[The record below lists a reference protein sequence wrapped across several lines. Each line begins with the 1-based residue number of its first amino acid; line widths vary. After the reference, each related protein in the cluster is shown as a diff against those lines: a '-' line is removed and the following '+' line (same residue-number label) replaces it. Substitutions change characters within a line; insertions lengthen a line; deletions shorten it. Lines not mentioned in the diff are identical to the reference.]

1 MELAPL
7 KSLGFILGLIIGSA
21 ILALGI
27 IAPLAVFM
35 AGEAETDRTVK
46 NFRNLLFYVFFCGF
60 KGSCDQFCRQIYVLQ

>member
-35 AGEAETDRTVK
+35 AG
-46 NFRNLLFYVFFCGF
+46 
-60 KGSCDQFCRQIYVLQ
+60 